1 MRIIIVEPS
10 VLSRN
15 IYRLLLQQRKGSAR
29 ISVLESVEELSVEDF
44 ADEPPAAMVIGAAAL
59 TGAYAKYRG
68 LLTDVALWS
77 ATPKLVVTSLS
88 HRDGGR
94 AAWDD
99 WAGTHVVARPFRP
112 ENFQTAFDA
121 LLKKK
126 S

>member
-1 MRIIIVEPS
+1 MRVIIVEPS

-15 IYRLLLQQRKGSAR
+15 IYRLLVQQRKGSAQ
-29 ISVLESVEELSVEDF
+29 ISVFESVEELVVKDF
-44 ADEPPAAMVIGAAAL
+44 VDEPPVAMVIGAAAL
-59 TGAYAKYRG
+59 SGAYAKYRG

-77 ATPKLVVTSLS
+77 ATPKLVVTSAS
-88 HRDGGR
+88 PR
-94 AAWDD
+94 AGASAVWND

-112 ENFQTAFDA
+112 EHFQTAFDA